1 VEIAPVSVVGAT
13 WAKGRA
19 RVENGEIILDQDG
32 AEEYEFKSPEDSER
46 MAYDLA
52 ALVRH
57 VGDERE
63 AKSFAGRHG
72 LFWHGWGDLKS
83 GECRE
88 SLEDWW
94 REAGRLSF
102 VGALYQS
109 IWKSKRD
116 GSAKKVQNFL
126 RQYGYGFPYLV
137 PNSKDFDKEY
147 ITEASLLLEALINE
161 GLNAGPNGDPGT
173 PERRRRSRWALET
186 VGPGEF
192 RLTYHTPDL
201 LSRSYS
207 AFSTLIAGNVETR
220 FCRVCRKQFRP
231 KSRRGFACSDAHQ
244 STLTSWR
251 NRGDPRAD
259 STW

>member
-1 VEIAPVSVVGAT
+1 MEIAPVSVVGAT
-13 WAKGRA
+13 WAKGQT
-19 RVENGEIILDQDG
+19 RVENGEIILEKG
-32 AEEYEFKSPEDSER
+32 RAEEYEFKSPEESER
-46 MAYDLA
+46 MAFDLA

-72 LFWHGWGDLKS
+72 LLWHGWDDLKN

-94 REAGRLSF
+94 REAGRLYF
-102 VGALYQS
+102 AGALYYN

-137 PNSKDFDKEY
+137 PNSKDFDNEY
-147 ITEASLLLEALINE
+147 ITEASLVLQALVDE
-161 GLNAGPNGDPGT
+161 GLNAGPNDDPAA
-173 PERRRRSRWALET
+173 PKRRRRSRWALAT
-186 VGPGEF
+186 VGPGKF
-192 RLTYHTPDL
+192 RLTQYTPDL

-207 AFSTLIAGNVETR
+207 AFTTIIAGNTETR

-231 KSRRGFACSDAHQ
+231 RSKRTEACDEHQ
-244 STLTSWR
+244 GTLRSWR
-251 NRGDPRAD
+251 TRGDPRAD